1 MVPNETRE
9 MADLACTRRDGRVPE
24 TYQPLGEFDFECH
37 ERYATLLGLGKRR
50 EESVAPEVNIA
61 PLADEDEAQIG
72 NVQEPRE
79 ADDEHSAAPNL
90 PGIAALRAEVRV
102 SNERA
107 NRCKS
112 GASFVEMVRT
122 RNSRG
127 KSRTVRIDVSRGVSH
142 GGDFDAIKHRLDTT
156 LTDHVRRLSAERER
170 TYAYKVR
177 ALDDVF
183 LKGDPGAPK
192 RLDPVEWR
200 LECERRR
207 LWDSI
212 RALDTHPWYARILK
226 VVGTSEGT
234 AYFLSKPGGGG
245 AGGIGEAVPGGFGAA
260 GADNR
265 GFARREP
272 NRAELVVGVA
282 VRDVIESGRMFDR
295 DAFFTMCAGLDP
307 KDLSRGERMVA
318 FIRNELGVSADE
330 YEEWVSSRG

>member
-1 MVPNETRE
+1 MRRLE
-9 MADLACTRRDGRVPE
+9 MYRLH
-24 TYQPLGEFDFECH
+24 GEFDVECH
-37 ERYATLLGLGKRR
+37 ERFAALLGLEKRR
-50 EESVAPEVNIA
+50 EEPIAPRVNIA
-61 PLADEDEAQIG
+61 ADEAQIE
-72 NVQEPRE
+72 NEEKTKAVEY
-79 ADDEHSAAPNL
+79 STPNL
-90 PGIAALRAEVRV
+90 PGIAALRAEVRA
-102 SNERA
+102 SSERVKL
-107 NRCKS
+107 CKG
-112 GASFVEMVRT
+112 GASFVDLVRT
-122 RNSRG
+122 RRDDG
-127 KSRTVRIDVSRGVSH
+127 REGSRTVRVEVSNNDSRRLRG
-142 GGDFDAIKHRLDTT
+142 GADAGDFETIKRRLDEH
-156 LTDHVRRLSAERER
+156 LTDHVQRLSVEREH
-170 TYAYKVR
+170 TYARKVR
-177 ALDDVF
+177 ALEEVF
-183 LKGDPGAPK
+183 LNGDSRAK

-245 AGGIGEAVPGGFGAA
+245 AGGIGEAVPSGFGAA

-307 KDLSRGERMVA
+307 KDLSRGERMIA
-318 FIRNELGVSADE
+318 FIRNELGMSADE
-330 YEEWVSSRG
+330 FEDWVSSRG